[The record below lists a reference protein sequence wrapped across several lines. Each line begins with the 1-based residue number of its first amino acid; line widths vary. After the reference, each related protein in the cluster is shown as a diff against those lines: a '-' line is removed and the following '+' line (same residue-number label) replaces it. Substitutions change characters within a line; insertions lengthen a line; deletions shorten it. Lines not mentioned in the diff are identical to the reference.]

1 MKGFVITVSIIIA
14 VFVMR
19 APVTALAATESMILV
34 GSGEARYLGFI
45 KVYDAELY
53 VQNTGETDRILSPD
67 VSKCLKLTYDV
78 ALKPKDFVKG
88 ATLVLNRQQ
97 SVEKLDL
104 IRPQVEKLHEA
115 YVSVAKGDSYL
126 LCYDAPTTRTSLSL
140 NGKELESVESR
151 QFSEAYFGIWLA
163 PEQPLSTSLQNDL
176 LGAAAQGKP
185 EVRSNG

>member
-1 MKGFVITVSIIIA
+1 MKSFVITISIIIS
-14 VFVMR
+14 VFITLEPMT
-19 APVTALAATESMILV
+19 APAAPESMSLV

-45 KVYDAELY
+45 KVYDAGLY
-53 VQNTGETDRILSPD
+53 VQNAGETDRILSPD

-97 SVEKLDL
+97 SSEQLDL
-104 IRPQVEKLHEA
+104 IWPQVEKLHDA

-126 LCYDAPTTRTSLSL
+126 LCYDAATSSTSLSL
-140 NGKELESVESR
+140 NGKELARVESR

-176 LGAAAQGKP
+176 LGAVAQGKP
-185 EVRSNG
+185 EVRING